1 MKNRLLS
8 IQILAD
14 DPLQQIKNQWLSK
27 VYRKS
32 ESSRSK
38 QVVLVSL
45 NMFRLFCENQ
55 GKTESEMIKEYQT
68 YAKDNDFRNVGLS
81 LDNFVQFLNEDHPE
95 IILRKN
101 QFETSFKKKSG
112 KTIRTYFGFVK
123 SYLRICHDVR
133 LTIDDVKDYIT
144 FPKPR
149 KEPRRAID
157 IKILKKIFSNSSPSR
172 RALYSVLISSGMRI
186 GEALALTPNDFHL
199 DENPVRITIDAE
211 ITKTKEGRE
220 TYISSEAVDKVKPI
234 IETKEDN
241 EKIFAVAEENHLA
254 VIYEEKVFFD
264 LRKKLGLVEK
274 YKNSNRFVVNIHSF
288 RAYFHTKASQKHGSD
303 YANALDGHGAYL
315 KQYYRETPQER
326 AKKYKELESSLFIE
340 SYKVEVGSKA
350 KDELI
355 ENLQES
361 MARLQDKMTRL
372 EFLNKP

>member
-1 MKNRLLS
+1 MS
-8 IQILAD
+8 TIQILTEES
-14 DPLQQIKNQWLSK
+14 LKQIKDQWLNR
-27 VYRKS
+27 VFRKS

-38 QVVLVSL
+38 QVAQVSL
-45 NMFRLFCENQ
+45 NMFKLFCESQN
-55 GKTESEMIKEYQT
+55 KSEAEIIKEYQG
-68 YAKDNDFRNVGLS
+68 YAEENDFRNVGLS

-95 IILRKN
+95 ITLNVNLIPKP
-101 QFETSFKKKSG
+101 FKKKSG

-149 KEPRRAID
+149 NEPRRAIPID
-157 IKILKKIFSNSSPSR
+157 VLKKIFSNSSPSR
-172 RALYSVLISSGMRI
+172 RALYCVLISSGMRI
-186 GEALALTPNDFHL
+186 GEALALTPKDFHL
-199 DENPVRITIDAE
+199 DENPVRVTIDAE

-241 EKIFAVAEENHLA
+241 EKIFAVADDNHLA

-264 LRKKLGLVEK
+264 LRKKLGLLEK
-274 YKNSNRFVVNIHSF
+274 YKSSNRFVVNIHAF

-315 KQYYRETPQER
+315 KQYYRETPEDR
-326 AKKYKELESSLFIE
+326 AKKYKELESSLLIE
-340 SYKVEVGSKA
+340 SYKLESEKT
-350 KDELI
+350 KDKI
-355 ENLQES
+355 ISNLQEE
-361 MARLQDKMTRL
+361 MQKLHDKMKRL
-372 EFLNKP
+372 EFLNQP